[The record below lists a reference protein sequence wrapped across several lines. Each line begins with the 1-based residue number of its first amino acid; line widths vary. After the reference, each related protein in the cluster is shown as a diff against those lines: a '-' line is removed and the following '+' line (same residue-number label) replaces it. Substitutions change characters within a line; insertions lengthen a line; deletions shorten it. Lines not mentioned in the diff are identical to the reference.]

1 MNPEPSPLAL
11 LIRRWLLWI
20 GAFLCPFFIAAVA
33 LLFPATQRI
42 CANYL
47 LGQFLPGASLAAIHV
62 GFHGADV
69 AGLRLPVSGGWLEV
83 QGLRIDC
90 HWWPLLWK
98 KQLGRQDLHFSQMQ
112 FYLAAPAAG
121 SAPGRRFDLVVSGG
135 VQEQPGAPRPLVGS
149 WKIQAAPYWPP
160 PDPSVPAPLAGDFLL
175 QARDF
180 AESGP
185 QPFAEMNFTGGL
197 DAGFFWSVAPNLA
210 GTHDGLAQFFSH
222 LPSPAK
228 QAAGLRLLDA
238 PGQYWKIRA
247 TFSALPAGGGY
258 TWEIQATLWGTDT
271 VATDLATL
279 NLLSLQPNGAP
290 VVDADNL
297 AQGPTFII
305 SGIGNQVTSVNFAAL
320 VARLL
325 Q

>member
-1 MNPEPSPLAL
+1 L
-11 LIRRWLLWI
+11 LIRRWLLWT

-33 LLFPATQRI
+33 LLFPATQRV

-62 GFHGADV
+62 GLQGADA

-83 QGLRIDC
+83 QHLQIDC
-90 HWWPLLWK
+90 QWWPLLWK
-98 KQLGRQDLHFSQMQ
+98 RQLGRQNLHFSQMQ
-112 FYLAAPAAG
+112 FYLTSFAPG
-121 SAPGRRFDLVVSGG
+121 SQPGRRFDLVVSGG
-135 VQEQPGAPRPLVGS
+135 VQEQPGAPRPYVGS
-149 WKIQAAPYWPP
+149 WKIQAAPQWPL
-160 PDPSVPAPLAGDFLL
+160 PDPSVSAPLAGDFLL
-175 QARDF
+175 QMRDP
-180 AESGP
+180 ALLGP
-185 QPFAEMNFTGGL
+185 PPFAEMNFTGGL

-210 GTHDGLAQFFSH
+210 DTHDGLAQFFSH
-222 LPSPAK
+222 LPSAAR

-247 TFSALPAGGGY
+247 TFSALPAGGY
-258 TWEIQATLWGTDT
+258 TWEIQATLWGADT
-271 VATDLATL
+271 VAADLATL

-297 AQGPTFII
+297 AEGPTFIV